1 MDRLLTVREAA
12 EVLGGERYVRRLI
25 EERRIEYVKDRRRVF
40 IREAVVQEYIAART
54 VTPLVARRGRYRRA
68 A

>member
-1 MDRLLTVREAA
+1 MVTVDRLLTVREVA

-40 IREAVVQEYIAART
+40 IAESVVKQYIASRT
-54 VTPLVARRGRYRRA
+54 VLVRRA

>member
-1 MDRLLTVREAA
+1 MTVDRLLTVREVA

-40 IREAVVQEYIAART
+40 IAESVVKRYIASRT
-54 VTPLVARRGRYRRA
+54 VPVRRA

>member
-1 MDRLLTVREAA
+1 MVTVDRLLTVREVAD
-12 EVLGGERYVRRLI
+12 VLGGERYVRRLI

-40 IREAVVQEYIAART
+40 IAESVVERYIASRT
-54 VTPLVARRGRYRRA
+54 VPVRRA

>member
-1 MDRLLTVREAA
+1 MVTVDRLLTVREVA

-40 IREAVVQEYIAART
+40 IAESVVRQYIASRT
-54 VTPLVARRGRYRRA
+54 VPVRRA

>member
-1 MDRLLTVREAA
+1 VVTVDRLLTVREVA

-40 IREAVVQEYIAART
+40 IAESVVKAYIAART
-54 VTPLVARRGRYRRA
+54 VAPLRRA